1 MKSEKFTPAG
11 MPQVRGDANGQLA
24 IGGELKHRK
33 IQKWG
38 KMRTAFELGPPEQAL
53 AFPPLV
59 WIAH

>member
-1 MKSEKFTPAG
+1 

-38 KMRTAFELGPPEQAL
+38 KMRTAFDLGPPEQAL